1 MRLVPTLARLAALW
15 LILAVGAAD
24 RASAEPADDDISAL
38 QPSMVDALTSSG
50 LIGRGEP
57 FAAFSWTLETK
68 RPARAPRRVREQ
80 FAGTPP
86 GAPAGLSPMVRET
99 LAPTQRP
106 ARLGVSVRGLALI
119 QPDDTEPDIGVQG
132 LRMPLEQGARFRLDF
147 EEEGSSLSQDCV
159 AGSLVPGSSVHPA
172 IPGDARTID
181 CSGRGRYQGIPVRVS
196 ARVLYFVSLGVF
208 LDAEQ
213 RIETPV
219 GALRSGTRV
228 LSFEMAKR

>member
-1 MRLVPTLARLAALW
+1 MRLVPTLARLAAFW
-15 LILAVGAAD
+15 LLLVVGATG
-24 RASAEPADDDISAL
+24 RAGAGPADDDIAAL

-57 FAAFSWTLETK
+57 FAAFSWVLETK
-68 RPARAPRRVREQ
+68 RPARALRRVREY

-86 GAPAGLSPMVRET
+86 GAPTGLSPMVRET
-99 LAPTQRP
+99 LAPKPRP

-132 LRMPLEQGARFRLDF
+132 LRLPLEQGARFRLDF
-147 EEEGSSLSQDCV
+147 EEDGSSLSQDCV
-159 AGSLVPGSSVHPA
+159 AGSLVPGSSVHPE
-172 IPGDARTID
+172 IPGQARAID
-181 CSGRGRYQGIPVRVS
+181 CSGQGSYHGVPVRVF

-208 LDAEQ
+208 LDVEQ

-219 GALRSGTRV
+219 GSLRSGTRV